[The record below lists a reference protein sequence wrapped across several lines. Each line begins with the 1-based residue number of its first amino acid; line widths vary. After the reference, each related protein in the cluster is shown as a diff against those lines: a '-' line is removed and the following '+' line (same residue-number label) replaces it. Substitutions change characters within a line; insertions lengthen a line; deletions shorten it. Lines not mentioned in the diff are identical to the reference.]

1 MPKTSQKKILVTG
14 SAGYIGS
21 HLINYLNH
29 QGYEVHGLD
38 RNKTRA
44 KVKKEYIIDLE
55 KKNDLNYKIKYDC
68 IVHLASYTLPRESF
82 LDVDKYIYGNLKM
95 TSNLLDIFKNFSK
108 FIFFSTANLYSPSK
122 NISEKSKL
130 KIQSPYA
137 ESKLINEKYLYHLSK
152 DHKSKFVIFRLFNAA
167 GGDIFNKFKYKIKNK
182 NNLLISSLIKSI
194 NKDKRFFLN
203 GNKHN
208 TKDGTCIRD
217 FIHVYDIGNAVELF
231 VKKSIRGKYNLYNL
245 GSSKGFSVKNVIDK
259 FEKISNQ
266 NLKIKIRENQ
276 KGDPSIIISNCS
288 KIRKDLNWK
297 THYSD
302 IDTILKS
309 SLDNFRI

>member
-1 MPKTSQKKILVTG
+1 
-14 SAGYIGS
+14 
-21 HLINYLNH
+21 
-29 QGYEVHGLD
+29 
-38 RNKTRA
+38 
-44 KVKKEYIIDLE
+44 
-55 KKNDLNYKIKYDC
+55 
-68 IVHLASYTLPRESF
+68 
-82 LDVDKYIYGNLKM
+82 M

-194 NKDKRFFLN
+194 NKDKKFFLN